1 MLMGARSERIAYGR
15 SSIAQRIPGFARQR
29 SRMASWSSLNTVLI
43 AHRSSLIAG
52 DTDRGSPRP
61 PRHVAPRTS
70 TPSSR
75 LCPPSG
81 ARDIGTPDVCGD
93 GIRRQDLEVRP
104 RGVEPQSGDTE
115 VAGRPAAAD
124 GRLQLVERVI
134 GVRGAGRQEDL
145 EGHAAGGRRGERV
158 TEERQTGAVDERRD
172 EAQRAPCLDDELHER
187 LARRATQPWRQRST
201 SGQRCD
207 QIPGLADG
215 DRAAAEHPRSAL
227 LACRGDALAVPSEPC
242 SEDPDQF
249 GVESGSRRCGAVREG
264 RQQEACEVSW
274 AEPWD
279 RRAHE
284 DATDQ
289 LGVVHVSQPRTGS
302 RADRTTR
309 SGRGND

>member
-1 MLMGARSERIAYGR
+1 MSAY
-15 SSIAQRIPGFARQR
+15 SS
-29 SRMASWSSLNTVLI
+29 
-43 AHRSSLIAG
+43 
-52 DTDRGSPRP
+52 
-61 PRHVAPRTS
+61 
-70 TPSSR
+70 
-75 LCPPSG
+75 

-93 GIRRQDLEVRP
+93 GIRRQDLAVRP
-104 RGVEPQSGDTE
+104 WGVEPQPGDTE
-115 VAGRPAAAD
+115 VASRPAAAN

-134 GVRGAGRQEDL
+134 GVRGAGRQKDL
-145 EGHAAGGRRGERV
+145 ESHTACGRRGESV
-158 TEERQTGAVDERRD
+158 TEERQTGAVDERRY

-187 LARRATQPWRQRST
+187 LARRAAQPWWQRRT

-207 QIPGLADG
+207 QVPGLADG

-227 LACRGDALAVPSEPC
+227 LACRGDALVVPSEPC

-249 GVESGSRRCGAVREG
+249 GVESGSLRCGAVREG
-264 RQQEACEVSW
+264 RLEEACELIGGCPGIV
-274 AEPWD
+274 
-279 RRAHE
+279 RAHE